1 LPTIETRAPLAYSSW
16 LETDLAHGPTMPP
29 RSHRTTEASRRH
41 TRWRQ
46 RFFLASGSLLLV
58 NIVLLYLL
66 ADAHRR
72 PQMALDRTKGD
83 VQLLSE
89 LIAGRLKKDELLQQ
103 LHEQAVPNS
112 AIEQVP
118 GRVNVGGLSFV
129 IDNQQRV
136 IKVEHWSIPG
146 GAGTTP

>member
-1 LPTIETRAPLAYSSW
+1 MIETRAPLAYSSW
-16 LETDLAHGPTMPP
+16 LERDLAHTDTMPP
-29 RSHRTTEASRRH
+29 RSHRSTEASRRH

-72 PQMALDRTKGD
+72 PQLALDRTKAD

-89 LIAGRLKKDELLQQ
+89 LAAGRLSKAELMAQ
-103 LHEQAVPNS
+103 LDHLPKS

-129 IDNQQRV
+129 IDDKQRV
-136 IKVEHWSIPG
+136 VKVEHWSIPG
-146 GAGTTP
+146 GAGAP